1 MNTAQFQKS
10 QYKAD
15 LMATVK
21 SCEALRR
28 DPDGATDV
36 SLGEYVNKKY
46 GITMEQFYEDLGLE
60 PSIDTIDNIFTLP
73 DDSVRWLIPEII
85 RDALRLGLRKAPIW
99 SQLIA
104 AEQTVK
110 GLSVTAPHWNMSDAM
125 PKFVGEGETIPFGN
139 VSFGQ
144 KTFKVR
150 KMARGIKIPYE
161 VRQYVAISVIS
172 VYLQDFGVKLGQGL
186 DSMLIDVLIN
196 GEQASGSESAPVVGV
211 DTPTSVAYLD
221 MLRVWIRMA
230 RIGRNPVAMI
240 AGEQMAIDVLNL
252 PEFKDRFTGTTQS
265 KLNVKTPIP
274 TSTDFYIHASVPD
287 DQLIVVDSSSAV
299 IKYNAQPLLVETEK
313 IVSNQ
318 TEATYA
324 SLTTGYAIVFRDAR
338 VILDQ
343 TLDFTTNGFPSYMDV
358 DAIEQEMITND

>member
-1 MNTAQFQKS
+1 MKTEQLQKS
-10 QYKAD
+10 TYKKELQEAVQ
-15 LMATVK
+15 T
-21 SCEALRR
+21 CEALRR
-28 DPDGATDV
+28 DPNGATDV
-36 SLGEYVNKKY
+36 SLAEYVNKRW
-46 GITMEQFYEDLGLE
+46 GVSMEAFYEDLGLE

-73 DDSVRWLIPEII
+73 DNSIRWLIPEII
-85 RDALRLGLRKAPIW
+85 RDAIRLGLRRAPIW
-99 SQLIA
+99 SSLIA
-104 AEQTVK
+104 AEQTVS

-125 PKFVGEGETIPFGN
+125 PKFVGQGETIPFGD

-144 KTFKVR
+144 KTFKLR

-161 VRQYVAISVIS
+161 VRQYVAISVVS

-196 GEQASGSESAPVVGV
+196 GEQPTGSESAPVVGV
-211 DTPTSVAYLD
+211 DAPTAVAYIDL
-221 MLRVWIRMA
+221 LRVWIRMS
-230 RIGRNPVAMI
+230 RIGRNPVSMI
-240 AGEQMAIDVLNL
+240 GGEDMGIAILNL
-252 PEFKDRFTGTTQS
+252 PEFKDKFFGTPYKNLNLRTPVPTGS
-265 KLNVKTPIP
+265 
-274 TSTDFYIHASVPD
+274 DFFIHASVPN
-287 DQLIVVDSSSAV
+287 DQLIVIDSNSAV

-343 TLDFTTNGFPSYMDV
+343 SLDFTTSGFPSYMDV
-358 DAIEQEMITND
+358 DSIEQEMIVND